1 MRSRV
6 FTKVTTN
13 KPEAARPQT
22 AIVNC
27 QPKRSLPWP
36 NHFTKNGV
44 AAVTSVLPP
53 NAKMK
58 RSPLIVVRS
67 CGSLDITPESAL

>member
-6 FTKVTTN
+6 LKNVTTN
-13 KPEAARPQT
+13 KPEAATPQN

-27 QPKRSLPWP
+27 QPSRSLPWP
-36 NHFTKNGV
+36 SHFTRNGV

-53 NAKMK
+53 NAKIN
-58 RSPLIVVRS
+58 RNPLIVERS